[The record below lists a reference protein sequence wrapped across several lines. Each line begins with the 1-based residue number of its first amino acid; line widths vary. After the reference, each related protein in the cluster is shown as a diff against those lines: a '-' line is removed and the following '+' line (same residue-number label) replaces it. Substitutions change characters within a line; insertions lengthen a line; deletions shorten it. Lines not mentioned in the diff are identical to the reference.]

1 MTRLAITIALCLS
14 LLLIVKGIVTTFES
28 SPLPEEKAGEIQK
41 GKVYKGSR
49 PITLYPPVPAK
60 LPDLDR
66 GYLFNEERNLGG
78 GVKAGGDNSDISV
91 NIDDVVYEGSL
102 IIGDVRKAIISYP
115 SIRKAIISY
124 PSKPGG
130 TARRSS
136 RSGRVPTKDREHVR
150 VSENETISGYK
161 VVEILPEKITF
172 EKGSERTEK
181 LLFDSL
187 KQREIAGR
195 PTKPAGTT
203 PAVPTLANAVA
214 QFKRTIKTP
223 QKGNT
228 RPTQKPPEETQA
240 PIPPEILKAI
250 EDDALANSL
259 ETER

>member
-14 LLLIVKGIVTTFES
+14 FLLIVKGIVTTFES
-28 SPLPEEKAGEIQK
+28 SPLPEEKAGETK
-41 GKVYKGSR
+41 NGKVYKGSR
-49 PITLYPPVPAK
+49 PITLYPSVPAK

-78 GVKAGGDNSDISV
+78 GVRAGGDNTDIAV

-102 IIGDVRKAIISYP
+102 IDGNV
-115 SIRKAIISY
+115 RKAIISY

-136 RSGRVPTKDREHVR
+136 RGSRVPTKEKEHFR
-150 VSENETISGYK
+150 LSENEIISGYK

-172 EKGSERTEK
+172 EKGSERIEK

-195 PTKPAGTT
+195 PTKPARTT
-203 PAVPTLANAVA
+203 PAVPAPVKAVE
-214 QFKRTIKTP
+214 QFRRTIKTP
-223 QKGNT
+223 QKGNA
-228 RPTQKPPEETQA
+228 RQAQKPPEETQ
-240 PIPPEILKAI
+240 PPLPPEILKAI
-250 EDDALANSL
+250 SDGSL
-259 ETER
+259 ESPFETGR